1 MTQGNSSGRS
11 DVALRGAVAISGPR
25 GQEVTEA
32 QVQGPE
38 PPIPCRL
45 PWATGGASLRR
56 GLTAV
61 RGTPGA
67 RVLG

>member
-1 MTQGNSSGRS
+1 MWGG
-11 DVALRGAVAISGPR
+11 GAVAISGR
-25 GQEVTEA
+25 GDAGGQEVTEA

-38 PPIPCRL
+38 LPVPCRL
-45 PWATGGASLRR
+45 PWAAGGASLHR